1 MATGRAPRKRPS
13 ARGKRAPGSTRTPHR
28 RLILVHWHTDEWEE
42 LAAPLRRAGWTVV
55 PLDGARGLKRAD
67 PPGLRPAAVVISLR
81 RLPSHGREV
90 ADAIWYP
97 KWAREAIRIV
107 FVDGDAEAVAKT
119 KQRFPAAAFC
129 AYADLPRVLRF
140 TVPSL

>member
-1 MATGRAPRKRPS
+1 MATGRKQGKRPS
-13 ARGKRAPGSTRTPHR
+13 AGGRRAPASTNARPSR
-28 RLILVHWHTDEWEE
+28 RLILVHWHEGEWKE
-42 LAAPLRRAGWTVV
+42 LAAPLRRAGWTVT
-55 PLDGARGLKRAD
+55 PLDGARGLKLAD
-67 PPGLRPAAVVISLR
+67 PPASRPAAVVISLR

-119 KQRFPAAAFC
+119 KQRFPAAVYC
-129 AYADLPRVLRF
+129 AYEDLVGVLC
-140 TVPSL
+140 

>member
-1 MATGRAPRKRPS
+1 MATVRGPRKRPS
-13 ARGKRAPGSTRTPHR
+13 ARGKRAPGSTRTLSR
-28 RLILVHWHTDEWEE
+28 RLILVHWHIDEWEE

-55 PLDGARGLKRAD
+55 SLDGARGLKRAD
-67 PPGLRPAAVVISLR
+67 PAGSRPAAVVISLR

-119 KQRFPAAAFC
+119 KHRFPTAAFC
-129 AYADLPRVLRF
+129 ADADLPRVLRS